1 MYDPEL
7 GRFLSADI
15 VVQDVTN
22 LQAWNA
28 YSYVLNNPLS
38 MTDPTGFFFKAIFK
52 AIGNFFKAI
61 FRAVKSV
68 IKAIAKIPIVGAIV
82 KIAACAPW
90 GPGIGACLGVTAAL
104 TIGAGGS
111 LADALIATALSIAQI
126 PAGAFVESIVSEVAR
141 TAAGLAHIVGVAA
154 QGVVQGAMT
163 VAQGGEF
170 LAGFVAGAI
179 GAAGRLAAGTF
190 GNGNI
195 IAETAIVA
203 TAGGIGAEL
212 SGGKFAN
219 GAVTAAFA
227 YAYAPGNR
235 ERILGTRSS
244 TAAMEH
250 TVTQQQTTYVI
261 DEQNFVIVGGSQAQR
276 DDAYFN
282 LLVLFSTPKGAEMF
296 SAIASRRT
304 WLRGNRIDFEIRL
317 RPGYNNAQAPA
328 PGNFIIVDP
337 IMARRTRTTA
347 GFVPTTMLRQMAHE
361 FGHAAF
367 GLKNEY
373 LTIQNAENPVM
384 NYLGYPSAVPRSS
397 LLSR

>member
-1 MYDPEL
+1 MLSDHLGSVDTIMEASGAIVERMSFDPWGKRRQINWVPINDPAGTMPLVTTRGFTSHEQLDTVGLVHMNGRVYDPEL

-52 AIGNFFKAI
+52 AIGNFFKAV

-195 IAETAIVA
+195 IREQQPRNSV
-203 TAGGIGAEL
+203 ERVFDE
-212 SGGKFAN
+212 GK
-219 GAVTAAFA
+219 
-227 YAYAPGNR
+227 
-235 ERILGTRSS
+235 
-244 TAAMEH
+244 
-250 TVTQQQTTYVI
+250 
-261 DEQNFVIVGGSQAQR
+261 
-276 DDAYFN
+276 
-282 LLVLFSTPKGAEMF
+282 LL
-296 SAIASRRT
+296 
-304 WLRGNRIDFEIRL
+304 
-317 RPGYNNAQAPA
+317 
-328 PGNFIIVDP
+328 
-337 IMARRTRTTA
+337 
-347 GFVPTTMLRQMAHE
+347 
-361 FGHAAF
+361 
-367 GLKNEY
+367 
-373 LTIQNAENPVM
+373 
-384 NYLGYPSAVPRSS
+384 
-397 LLSR
+397 